1 MLQRVLQFIGWPVV
15 AGLLIALLVLLFF
28 PQLRPQGAHP
38 VGGDASLRTAS
49 GPVSYSD
56 AVSLAAPAVVNI
68 YTTKIVQRRYPSPAD
83 HPLYRHLFNNANTP
97 QKVRMRSTLGSG
109 VIINDQGYILTNNH
123 IIEGADE
130 ILVLLHDGRETA
142 ALLVG
147 VDLENDLAVLKI
159 SLESLTAIQLGDP
172 GRARVGDVVLAI
184 GNPYGV
190 GQSVSQ
196 GIVSAT
202 GRYNLG
208 TSQYENFI
216 QTDAAINPGNSGG
229 ALINARGKL
238 LGINTAVLDE
248 TGASIG
254 IGFAIPADSAMKSL
268 DSIMKHGRVVRGSL
282 GLGGQVL
289 SLPKDFIDRWQLT
302 TSAALLVEDIEL
314 NGPAHQAGLRRGDL
328 ITHLNEQPLNSNR
341 QALNLISD
349 TAPGSQMKIKVVR
362 EGRQIELTAI
372 LGTREPLRTRT

>member
-1 MLQRVLQFIGWPVV
+1 
-15 AGLLIALLVLLFF
+15 
-28 PQLRPQGAHP
+28 
-38 VGGDASLRTAS
+38 
-49 GPVSYSD
+49 
-56 AVSLAAPAVVNI
+56 
-68 YTTKIVQRRYPSPAD
+68 
-83 HPLYRHLFNNANTP
+83 
-97 QKVRMRSTLGSG
+97 
-109 VIINDQGYILTNNH
+109 
-123 IIEGADE
+123 
-130 ILVLLHDGRETA
+130 
-142 ALLVG
+142 
-147 VDLENDLAVLKI
+147 
-159 SLESLTAIQLGDP
+159 
-172 GRARVGDVVLAI
+172 
-184 GNPYGV
+184 
-190 GQSVSQ
+190 
-196 GIVSAT
+196 
-202 GRYNLG
+202 
-208 TSQYENFI
+208 
-216 QTDAAINPGNSGG
+216 
-229 ALINARGKL
+229 GKL